1 MPNQDKKL
9 FSRPYSGLS
18 THKNSMAL
26 ATMGTT
32 VGRLIDGAERGHAL
46 DLLRQQH
53 GQRPERPTRPM
64 GMPMKDMTA
73 VFLID
78 TGKYLS
84 LNSVT

>member
-1 MPNQDKKL
+1 MPLTSFD
-9 FSRPYSGLS
+9 SS
-18 THKNSMAL
+18 TASAR
-26 ATMGTT
+26 AT
-32 VGRLIDGAERGHAL
+32 
-46 DLLRQQH
+46 
-53 GQRPERPTRPM
+53 TRPM